1 MLEYSVALLNV
12 WWSKGDKN
20 IRFFESVE
28 EQSTYFDKL
37 VGGQT
42 SPLTN
47 FNMGN
52 NIETAI
58 TYLDTTNKSIEE
70 LVSSNYCVIYKK
82 ENGTIIDRR
91 YFFAYPSQDS
101 GRQMRVLLSLDD
113 IQTNY
118 IKYRKSIAPCN
129 IKRACLNRFK
139 KIGNDNIAFNDELTD
154 DNHLF
159 EEENLAVFPKRI
171 TQRIS
176 ITPSPDTNKSSTL
189 TNWFR
194 DNILGW
200 QYIYLD
206 DSKTYTILN
215 VSSINT
221 ANNFQE
227 GGITF
232 SMSYKQKNSDLF
244 GGRIRGATGCI
255 CVPIYKGNKEIIAR
269 FTIDEGT
276 SENPNIVTYN
286 TKFNSSSLNF
296 FKLKNNDESYF
307 YASKFSI
314 LPPFEVGDF
323 NAYTIE
329 DGNLIFNASTAGNSS
344 YIEKSRI
351 TISYRDF
358 QTLYGL
364 FIVDAQYL
372 NDEITESLTLPF
384 RFGFQRGEL
393 INGVKNVA
401 YNPKML
407 SSKFIEIK
415 VTNGNG
421 QKFSYNLQKLGTNS
435 LTLKYKEALTPDITR
450 SMLYFENGQYTKE
463 NAQGYLGLINSFDN
477 SLMQSNDQL
486 QQFLA
491 QNKNFHLQKAVAWTS
506 QVAKSGIGAGVTMAG
521 GGKNAL
527 ASAEGGL
534 ASTFIDILSDGIN
547 TSLTLD
553 NLENSPDMLKN
564 ANGNAIF
571 NLMASGQNLIVEIY
585 ESLPSEKEEA
595 NDFMVQFGFTYNHI
609 DKLANVDN
617 IRKRFNYI
625 EAEIDTIDAPISNI
639 EKERLKDILKSIR
652 FWNSDKVDYHLENY
666 ERWLE
671 KYE

>member
-58 TYLDTTNKSIEE
+58 TFLDTTNKSIEE

-82 ENGTIIDRR
+82 ENNVIVDRR
-91 YFFAYPSQDS
+91 YFFAYPTQDS

-118 IKYRKSIAPCN
+118 IKHKKSIAPCN

-176 ITPSPDTNKSSTL
+176 ITPSPDKNKLSAL

-206 DSKTYTILN
+206 SSKDYSIYSQTTTFSLN
-215 VSSINT
+215 YGQI
-221 ANNFQE
+221 E
-227 GGITF
+227 GGSI
-232 SMSYKQKNSDLF
+232 K
-244 GGRIRGATGCI
+244 GAVGI
-255 CVPIYKGNKEIIAR
+255 IALPIYKSSNKIIVRRSEIIEDTTYYYDAI
-269 FTIDEGT
+269 IDDLALQ
-276 SENPNIVTYN
+276 
-286 TKFNSSSLNF
+286 KFKNA
-296 FKLKNNDESYF
+296 NNDESYF
-307 YASKFSI
+307 FANKFSI
-314 LPPFEVGDF
+314 LPPFRNGNF
-323 NAYTIE
+323 NNYSIE
-329 DGNLIFNASTAGNSS
+329 NGNLVFNQNWETTERAGIDNAIIVYTSEDLMSFQRTAL
-344 YIEKSRI
+344 
-351 TISYRDF
+351 F
-358 QTLYGL
+358 TLN
-364 FIVDAQYL
+364 IQYL
-372 NDEITESLTLPF
+372 NDEITEDLSLPF

-393 INGVKNVA
+393 INAVKNVN

-407 SSKFIEIK
+407 SSKYVEIK

-421 QKFSYNLQKLGTNS
+421 QKFSYNLQKLGS
-435 LTLKYKEALTPDITR
+435 SALTLKYKEALTPDITR

-486 QQFLA
+486 SQFLA
-491 QNKNFHLQKAVAWTS
+491 QNKNFHLQKVLSYGENIVKATS
-506 QVAKSGIGAGVTMAG
+506 KGDFGDLGMSLFETGIDA
-521 GGKNAL
+521 
-527 ASAEGGL
+527 
-534 ASTFIDILSDGIN
+534 IN

-609 DKLANVDN
+609 DRLENVDN

-625 EAEIDTIDAPISNI
+625 EAEIDTINAPISNI

>member
-1 MLEYSVALLNV
+1 MLEYSVALLNI

-28 EQSTYFDKL
+28 EQSTYFDGL

-52 NIETAI
+52 NVETAI
-58 TYLDTTNKSIEE
+58 TYLDKTNKSIEE

-118 IKYRKSIAPCN
+118 IKYKKSIAPCN

-139 KIGNDNIAFNDELTD
+139 KIGNNKVKFNDDITN

-176 ITPSPDTNKSSTL
+176 ISPSPDTNKSSAL
-189 TNWFR
+189 TKWFHE
-194 DNILGW
+194 NILGW

-206 DSKTYTILN
+206 DSKSYTILN
-215 VSSINT
+215 VSRINV
-221 ANNFQE
+221 ADNFSE

-232 SMSYKQKNSDLF
+232 SMSYKQKNADLF
-244 GGRIRGATGCI
+244 GGSIRGATGCI
-255 CVPIYKGNKEIIAR
+255 CVPIYKTNKEIIAR
-269 FTIDEGT
+269 FTINEGT
-276 SENPNIVTYN
+276 SENPNLVTYN
-286 TKFNSSSLNF
+286 TKFNSSSLNY
-296 FKLKNNDESYF
+296 FKYKNNDESYF
-307 YASKFSI
+307 YANKFSI
-314 LPPFEVGDF
+314 LPPFDF
-323 NAYTIE
+323 GEFNDYSIE
-329 DGNLIFNASTAGNSS
+329 DGNLIFNAAPAGNTS
-344 YIEKSRI
+344 YIEKSRFTI
-351 TISYRDF
+351 TSRGG
-358 QTLYGL
+358 QTLHGL
-364 FIVDAQYL
+364 FIVSNQYFD
-372 NDEITESLTLPF
+372 DEIIENVSLPF
-384 RFGFQRGEL
+384 KFEFDRGEI
-393 INGVKNVA
+393 INSNKSYNL
-401 YNPKML
+401 NPKIL
-407 SSKFIEIK
+407 SSKYVEIK

-421 QKFSYNLQKLGTNS
+421 QKFSYNLQKLGTNN

-450 SMLYFENGQYTKE
+450 SMLYFENGQYNKE

-486 QQFLA
+486 AQFLA
-491 QNKNFHLQKAVAWTS
+491 QNKNFHLQKAVQYTS
-506 QVAKSGIGAGVTMAG
+506 QASKSIISAAGSLPSA
-521 GGKNAL
+521 
-527 ASAEGGL
+527 ASGL
-534 ASTFIDILSDGIN
+534 ASSFIDILSDGIN
-547 TSLTLD
+547 THLTLD

-585 ESLPSEKEEA
+585 DSLPSEKEEA
-595 NDFMVQFGFTYNHI
+595 NDYMVQFGFTYNHI
-609 DKLANVDN
+609 DKLENVDN

-625 EAEIDTIDAPISNI
+625 EADIDTIDAPISNI

-652 FWNSDKVDYHLENY
+652 FWNSDNVDYRLENY